1 MSTQKSKG
9 AYYTSPEMVR
19 FLKNRIEEIFATQK
33 SLTILEPSAGEG
45 AFIKE
50 IVEHPCFSKKWHI
63 DAVDIDPQALSLLQK
78 NYPQVQCYN
87 EDFIDYSSNC
97 IRQYDLII
105 GNPPYIKKNLYING
119 QNGKITKYLQKNN
132 CDFKGITNL
141 WAFFVIASTRLLND
155 SGVLAFVIPTE
166 FLTVKYAES
175 IRSHLLKLFSSIEFI
190 TFEDLMFDTCKGQDT
205 MVLVCRK
212 QSVKHGVF
220 FTTIPNASFQNV
232 VSFQQLQRVEE
243 SKWSHYSLSAEEIDY
258 LHRISQDCFPLSKY
272 LSSAPGVVTAANS
285 FFIVDDN
292 TIQEYDLHDYA
303 RPIVQRATG
312 LLQKFSLTK
321 KEFNSLRRSGQPT
334 NLLDFSKK
342 SIPILSKAQKYLEQ
356 GELKQLDQRYKM
368 LKRDKW
374 YIIPNIPKPA
384 EAFFFKRCHLLPKFM
399 KNDAHILTTDAAY
412 GIHMKT
418 EFSINSLLFSFFNSL
433 TLTWAELNGR
443 FYGGG
448 VLELTPSEFKS
459 LPIYITN
466 FEEGKY
472 SFFSFNIQSKEEIND
487 FLETQDQMILSKLGL
502 SSEDQEKIR
511 NIREKLQKKRL
522 RY

>member
-1 MSTQKSKG
+1 MKSIRINSLFVLLLCTTIFSVGAKNYSFQFEPVVSQKSFPTNEIRKLYQDRDGYIWIPTYKG
-9 AYYTSPEMVR
+9 LLRYDGYTVSTYNMEGSGHKSFINKYV
-19 FLKNRIEEIFATQK
+19 NVVEE
-33 SLTILEPSAGEG
+33 
-45 AFIKE
+45 
-50 IVEHPCFSKKWHI
+50 
-63 DAVDIDPQALSLLQK
+63 
-78 NYPQVQCYN
+78 
-87 EDFIDYSSNC
+87 DYDHN
-97 IRQYDLII
+97 LWI
-105 GNPPYIKKNLYING
+105 GTNNGLYVLNKING
-119 QNGKITKYLQKNN
+119 EIQKIEKT
-132 CDFKGITNL
+132 
-141 WAFFVIASTRLLND
+141 LLET
-155 SGVLAFVIPTE
+155 SAVEAIVT
-166 FLTVKYAES
+166 
-175 IRSHLLKLFSSIEFI
+175 FSDGDIWVG
-190 TFEDLMFDTCKGQDT
+190 L
-205 MVLVCRK
+205 LVCRK
-212 QSVKHGVF
+212 QSVKRGVF
-220 FTTIPNASFQNV
+220 FTTIPNASSQNV
-232 VSFQQLQRVEE
+232 VSLQQLQRVEE
-243 SKWSHYSLSAEEIDY
+243 SKWSHYLLSAEEIDY

-418 EFSINSLLFSFFNSL
+418 GFSINSLLFSFFNSL

-466 FEEGKY
+466 FEEGRY